1 MASRRELTAEEM
13 ADTQRLQQL
22 WKKHAH
28 TLGLTQAKASEMFG
42 FANQSAVSQYLNGRI
57 PLNMETTTRFAA
69 LLKVPLGDISPNHAS
84 RTTSTSPLMNA
95 MRKAFKTGDNC
106 DLIAVTSGM
115 QGIVGNSDYLLVDK
129 SQKKPA
135 KGVFL
140 VGVGADTKTLR
151 LSPYKSSY
159 RVTGLVPGSEV
170 TLPKEALEAM
180 NIVGKVA
187 GVMMML
193 QEDF

>member
-1 MASRRELTAEEM
+1 MVTRRELTQEEL
-13 ADTQRLQQL
+13 ADTKRLKEAWQNN
-22 WKKHAH
+22 AH
-28 TLGLTQAKASEMFG
+28 KLGITQSKASQEFG

-57 PLNMETTTRFAA
+57 PLNMQTATRFAN
-69 LLKVPLGDISPNHAS
+69 LLKVPLSSISPSYAS
-84 RTTSTSPLMNA
+84 NASAGSPIASSLK
-95 MRKAFKTGDNC
+95 KAFKTSDNC
-106 DLIAVTSGM
+106 DLIAVSGGM
-115 QGIVGNSDYLLVDK
+115 QEIVGNSDYLLVDR

-140 VGVGADTKTLR
+140 VGQGADAKALR
-151 LSPYKSSY
+151 ITPYKSSY

-187 GVMMML
+187 AVMMLL

>member
-1 MASRRELTAEEM
+1 
-13 ADTQRLQQL
+13 
-22 WKKHAH
+22 
-28 TLGLTQAKASEMFG
+28 
-42 FANQSAVSQYLNGRI
+42 
-57 PLNMETTTRFAA
+57 
-69 LLKVPLGDISPNHAS
+69 
-84 RTTSTSPLMNA
+84 
-95 MRKAFKTGDNC
+95 
-106 DLIAVTSGM
+106 M
-115 QGIVGNSDYLLVDK
+115 QDIVGNSDYLLVDK

-140 VGVGADTKTLR
+140 VGLGIDTKTLR

-159 RVTGLVPGSEV
+159 RVTGLVLGSEV

-180 NIVGKVA
+180 NIIGKVA